1 MTGMDFVTRS
11 PLPWLVA
18 AVLAVCV
25 LAALYRRQGRQLATA
40 RARLE
45 ARRSSPALHRPCAPG
60 RQTLARARLQEGGV
74 VVELRPRTGNVA
86 DVVPLHP
93 RPDRDGAA

>member
-1 MTGMDFVTRS
+1 VIGIDFVTRS

-18 AVLAVCV
+18 AALAVGI
-25 LAALYRRQGRQLATA
+25 LAELYRRQGRQLAAA
-40 RARLE
+40 RACLD
-45 ARRSSPALHRPCAPG
+45 AHRSNPVLHRPCVSG

-86 DVVPLHP
+86 DVVPLYP
-93 RPDRDGAA
+93 RRDRDGAA